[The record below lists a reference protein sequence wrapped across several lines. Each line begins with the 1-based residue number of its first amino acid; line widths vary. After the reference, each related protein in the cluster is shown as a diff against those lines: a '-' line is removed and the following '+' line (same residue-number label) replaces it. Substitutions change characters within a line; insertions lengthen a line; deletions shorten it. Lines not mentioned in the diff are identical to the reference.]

1 MRLQL
6 TRRGDYAVRAMFAL
20 SALPPGEVRSARAL
34 AEEVTIPARFVTE
47 VLGDLAR
54 AELVQ
59 ARPGRTGGYRLAR
72 PADTIA
78 LLEIIEAVE
87 GDSRRT
93 SCVLRDG
100 ACRSAGGE
108 QCAVHDT
115 FFAAQ
120 EALLAEL
127 RGARLSELRPKQTR
141 RPARPPSA
149 GLAGAEGFEP
159 SIS

>member
-20 SALPPGEVRSARAL
+20 SDLPPGEVRSARAL

-87 GDSRRT
+87 GDSRT
-93 SCVLRDG
+93 TNCVLRDG
-100 ACRSAGGE
+100 ACRSADGD
-108 QCAVHDT
+108 QCAVHDI
-115 FFAAQ
+115 FVAAH
-120 EALLAEL
+120 EALLSEL
-127 RGARLSELRPKQTR
+127 RGARLSELGPKQTGR
-141 RPARPPSA
+141 QAPPSGA

>member
-20 SALPPGEVRSARAL
+20 SALPPGGVRSARAL

-47 VLGDLAR
+47 VLGDRAR

-72 PADTIA
+72 AAEAIT

-87 GDSRRT
+87 GDSRT
-93 SCVLRDG
+93 TKCVLRDR

-108 QCAVHDT
+108 QCAVHHV
-115 FFAAQ
+115 FVAAQ
-120 EALLAEL
+120 EALLSAL
-127 RGARLSELRPKQTR
+127 RAAHLSELGKY
-141 RPARPPSA
+141 S
-149 GLAGAEGFEP
+149 
-159 SIS
+159 

>member
-20 SALPPGEVRSARAL
+20 SDLPPGEVRSARAL

-72 PADTIA
+72 AAEAIT

-87 GDSRRT
+87 GDSRT
-93 SCVLRDG
+93 TNCVLRVG

-108 QCAVHDT
+108 QCAVHHV
-115 FFAAQ
+115 FVAAQ
-120 EALLAEL
+120 EALLSEL
-127 RGARLSELRPKQTR
+127 RGARLSELR
-141 RPARPPSA
+141 A
-149 GLAGAEGFEP
+149 GQRSRIGGA
-159 SIS
+159 IN